1 MFTFLTLIVCAVTI
15 YLACEYFVNAIEWL
29 GHRANVGE
37 TATGS
42 ILAAFGTALPES
54 AVTAA
59 AVIFG
64 KSEAAKSIGI
74 GAALGG
80 PLVLATISY
89 ATVGFMLI
97 LCAKGL
103 ARKTLQ
109 LELNQRQLAND
120 QRWFLIIFLCKILL
134 GVVAF
139 QIKPLMGWL
148 FLAAYGL
155 YIRKEMQRAEDTCEL
170 LEPLKFSR
178 TATLPAWHW
187 ILLQT
192 IGAIIVTALAS
203 HYFVGALEQVSP
215 LLGLSPQLT
224 ALLLSPLATELPE
237 TMNAIIWLRQGK
249 ENLALANISGAMM
262 IQATIPSALGMF
274 FTPWHFDG
282 ALLVAGIA
290 TSTSILF
297 LYFLFS
303 RGKAQGKQL
312 LWSGSFYL
320 LFAAS
325 CMAII

>member
-1 MFTFLTLIVCAVTI
+1 M
-15 YLACEYFVNAIEWL
+15 
-29 GHRANVGE
+29 
-37 TATGS
+37 
-42 ILAAFGTALPES
+42 
-54 AVTAA
+54 
-59 AVIFG
+59 
-64 KSEAAKSIGI
+64 
-74 GAALGG
+74 
-80 PLVLATISY
+80 LATISY